1 MTSTNALS
9 PALEEWKKKLE
20 SDSRNPIRLED
31 LQWQLPQEIRLNPL
45 YDAGSLG
52 PEHAYLKDFHQHW
65 KQEKPMW
72 KPVFKV
78 SALPTVSLSENEI
91 AEAEKLGF
99 VAWSGIPAGGKNLLP
114 AEPEFQNDPIVESLC
129 AGKWTNEYKKLM
141 EEQNLNS
148 IQIHASAFH
157 NAGANAIEDLAFAL
171 LVAEQYRSLIGNE
184 RFSELAANATIH
196 LGTSTSFFLEIAR
209 FRTMRLLWM
218 NFCDKN
224 GAGKPAGNIQGE
236 TSLLTWS
243 HSDPDTNLLRHTSS
257 MMSAI
262 LGGADSILAHPHT
275 LDPALASDAIRQSV
289 NIGHLALE
297 EAHLGDSF
305 DPGSGSY
312 LIEILSH
319 ELAQQAWKLFC
330 KWQEMPFVNAV
341 ESGFF
346 AKTAEA
352 SAEILKE
359 KYSSGKLVMTGVNRH
374 PSDLA
379 RKSPAF
385 PKQNQS
391 ETDFP
396 ALKTFFLDA

>member
-9 PALEEWKKKLE
+9 PALEDWKKKLE

-31 LQWQLPQEIRLNPL
+31 LQWQLSEEIRLNPI

-52 PEHAYLKDFHQHW
+52 PEHAYLIDFHKHW
-65 KQEKPMW
+65 KEQKLNW
-72 KPVFKV
+72 KPAFKV
-78 SALPTVSLSENEI
+78 SALPTASLSENEI

-99 VAWSGIPAGGKNLLP
+99 VAWSGIPVGGKNRVM
-114 AEPEFQNDPIVESLC
+114 AEPEFLDDPIVESLC
-129 AGKWTNEYKKLM
+129 AGNWTNDFKKL
-141 EEQNLNS
+141 QQDRKLNS

-157 NAGANAIEDLAFAL
+157 HAGANAVEDLAFAL
-171 LVAEQYRSLIGNE
+171 VVAEQYRILIGNE
-184 RFSELAANATIH
+184 RFSELAGNATIH
-196 LGTSTSFFLEIAR
+196 LGTGTSFFLEIAR
-209 FRTMRLLWM
+209 FRAMRLLWM
-218 NFCDKN
+218 NFCDQN
-224 GAGKPAGNIQGE
+224 GAGKQAGNIQGE
-236 TSLLTWS
+236 TSLVTWS
-243 HSDPDTNLLRHTSS
+243 HSDPDSNLLRHTSA
-257 MMSAI
+257 MMSAVM
-262 LGGADSILAHPHT
+262 GGADSILVHPHT

-297 EAHLGDSF
+297 EAHLGDAF

-319 ELAQQAWKLFC
+319 ELAQKAWGLFC
-330 KWQEMPFVNAV
+330 KWQQMPFKETV

-359 KYSSGKLVMTGVNRH
+359 KFASGKLVMTGVNRH
-374 PSDLA
+374 PSELA

-385 PKQNQS
+385 PKQSDS
-391 ETDFP
+391 ETDFQS
-396 ALKTFFLDA
+396 LKKLFLDA

>member
-1 MTSTNALS
+1 
-9 PALEEWKKKLE
+9 
-20 SDSRNPIRLED
+20 
-31 LQWQLPQEIRLNPL
+31 
-45 YDAGSLG
+45 
-52 PEHAYLKDFHQHW
+52 
-65 KQEKPMW
+65 
-72 KPVFKV
+72 
-78 SALPTVSLSENEI
+78 
-91 AEAEKLGF
+91 
-99 VAWSGIPAGGKNLLP
+99 
-114 AEPEFQNDPIVESLC
+114 
-129 AGKWTNEYKKLM
+129 
-141 EEQNLNS
+141 
-148 IQIHASAFH
+148 
-157 NAGANAIEDLAFAL
+157 
-171 LVAEQYRSLIGNE
+171 
-184 RFSELAANATIH
+184 
-196 LGTSTSFFLEIAR
+196 
-209 FRTMRLLWM
+209 MRLLWM

-297 EAHLGDSF
+297 EAHLGEAF

-319 ELAQQAWKLFC
+319 ELAQKAWKLFC
-330 KWQEMPFVNAV
+330 KWQEMPFVDAV

-359 KYSSGKLVMTGVNRH
+359 KYASGKLVMTGVNRH

-396 ALKTFFLDA
+396 ALKTLLLDA